1 MTTQQD
7 NILYKICS
15 VLFCFF
21 PDRVQKIFALGN
33 YLFVIIITYYTIKG
47 KGIPRLKVG
56 KERKEERWRGR
67 EEGGG

>member
-21 PDRVQKIFALGN
+21 PDQVQKIFALGN
-33 YLFVIIITYYTIKG
+33 YLFIIIIIIIYYTTNS
-47 KGIPRLKVG
+47 KGIPR
-56 KERKEERWRGR
+56 
-67 EEGGG
+67 